1 MANNSSYATCTRKEC
16 FAYRAEWN
24 RHINVCTI
32 LWNNDF
38 VGGANNCP
46 FFKTIG
52 QFRADK
58 EYYRPMEKAYLAKKQ
73 AAKAKEDK

>member
-1 MANNSSYATCTRKEC
+1 MANNSGYATCTRKEC

-38 VGGANNCP
+38 VGGGQ
-46 FFKTIG
+46 TIARFSKQLDNSGPIKSITG
-52 QFRADK
+52 QWKRHI
-58 EYYRPMEKAYLAKKQ
+58 
-73 AAKAKEDK
+73 